1 MPAIKTIGRII
12 LGIAFIIAGLNHF
25 WNPRMYRAIM
35 PPYIPEPYLM
45 VQLSGYAEILLGA
58 MVFVPRWAVVTRWGL
73 IALLIAVF
81 PANLHMALHT
91 EKYPQIP
98 AWLLWARLPFQFLFA
113 AWVYWATTP
122 NPQISDISP
131 TA

>member
-1 MPAIKTIGRII
+1 MPAIKTIGRIM

-113 AWVYWATTP
+113 AWVYWAVTP
-122 NPQISDISP
+122 KAQLPDTSP
-131 TA
+131 TP